1 MVSGADNPPLPK
13 DVLVKFYGLTKFLF
27 LIEEPDDEQAR
38 MLSGDFSLG
47 NIIIKMYRYIKP
59 TNPTNIIIHKYV
71 IVNIIGQSH
80 TNRPSPINKIKI
92 NVNL

>member
-47 NIIIKMYRYIKP
+47 NIII
-59 TNPTNIIIHKYV
+59 
-71 IVNIIGQSH
+71 
-80 TNRPSPINKIKI
+80 
-92 NVNL
+92 